1 MRAWVIWIVAAAIG
15 GFAYAQPVSWGM
27 FTDEVIASLKSEG
40 IATCVRRLDEGGFS
54 FGPDETDCDVFRVFT
69 ENQYKAYLLDP
80 ENKSIYIDKL
90 TTLAQDVVAS
100 SADEESYPPDYM
112 ESLIVIVRPETYGS
126 ELGVDAP
133 KDMTSRPLAGSYRIF
148 LAFDFPDKLMVTG
161 LKGIPFAGLSEDDL
175 FELAAENT
183 RKRMGAVSRTPDMG
197 VTVVHSEGSLSPSLL
212 ALPETCTEE
221 TPGYYALMLDGF
233 TYAEV
238 PEGAPEAV
246 TQLARIGMYNLIW
259 EKRGYDT
266 LLHCSGGAWVA
277 ADMQALAE

>member
-1 MRAWVIWIVAAAIG
+1 MRAVILWISGAVLGGVAW
-15 GFAYAQPVSWGM
+15 AQPVSWGV
-27 FTDEVIASLKSEG
+27 FTDDVIAALKSEG
-40 IATCVRRLDEGGFS
+40 LANCVRRLDEGGFS
-54 FGPDETDCDVFRVFT
+54 FGPDEDDCDGLRMFT

-80 ENKSIYIDKL
+80 ENRCIYIDKL
-90 TTLAQDVVAS
+90 TNLARNVVAS
-100 SADEESYPPDYM
+100 SADGKTYPADYM

-133 KDMTSRPLAGSYRIF
+133 TDMTSRPLAGSYRIF
-148 LAFDFPDKLMVTG
+148 LAFDFPDKLMATG
-161 LKGIPFAGLSEDDL
+161 LKGIPFAGMSEDDL

-197 VTVVHSEGSLSPSLL
+197 VTLVHSEGSLSPSLL

-246 TQLARIGMYNLIW
+246 TQLARIGMYNFIW
-259 EKRGYDT
+259 EDSRYDT
-266 LLHCSGGAWVA
+266 LLHCSGGEWVA